1 MKDIDRVC
9 HICLLTV
16 VGARLHIQAKQ
27 PSFLGATKIQIVS
40 NSVNPIFLRP
50 IGIVLA
56 LKMEELMS

>member
-1 MKDIDRVC
+1 M
-9 HICLLTV
+9 LTV